1 MYPEYFLFDFHK
13 MLLSLPVLHP
23 SHLVS
28 GAGGQGLGL
37 LGLDGILGLQLG
49 RGAVEKGLSLLVE
62 QLGSPKGL
70 TCEAGASF
78 PVNPQPR

>member
-1 MYPEYFLFDFHK
+1 MYPEYLLFDFCK
-13 MLLSLPVLHP
+13 RLLPLPVLHP
-23 SHLVS
+23 GHPVS

-37 LGLDGILGLQLG
+37 LGLDGVPGLQSG

-70 TCEAGASF
+70 TCGAVASF